1 MNPQSNEW
9 LLEYWP
15 NVRVVDKNGTME
27 RYDYPQEVRDWIETN
42 WIKINDDNGGTW
54 SEPKYHMEQEQEQK
68 KKQEQEDG
76 KKFAEDYKKTG
87 LHNGM
92 DELNKKA
99 LDVMATEGM
108 DSAIKHMFTDQ
119 ETGNQL
125 SYGAMRMRYG

>member
-15 NVRVVDKNGTME
+15 KVRFVDKNGTME

-54 SEPKYHMEQEQEQK
+54 SEPKYHMEKK
-68 KKQEQEDG
+68 KKQECG

-125 SYGAMRMRYG
+125 SYGAMRTRYG

>member
-15 NVRVVDKNGTME
+15 KVHVVDKNGTME

-54 SEPKYHMEQEQEQK
+54 SEPKYHMEQEKK

-125 SYGAMRMRYG
+125 SYGSMRMRYG